1 MNTKLGAKLALALM
15 MTPVANATMV
25 VAINPQMSSTPM
37 IRTTARD
44 NGYPTNE
51 VTLVPLS
58 TIYGGMEVHLPDGG
72 AFNPVSLGFT
82 VHRMRFADVTVDY
95 TNATYSD
102 PASPLYRIYD
112 ALGNDITTNGSLL
125 PSIAGNKFVV
135 SSLAVTPADLLIPGD
150 VTSIDWWVTLDPVAP
165 GPNVTGMASSN
176 YTFAVP
182 EPSAISFVGAGA
194 MMLLGIR
201 RRRQ

>member
-1 MNTKLGAKLALALM
+1 MKIKLGANLALLLT
-15 MTPVANATMV
+15 MTQVAKATMV
-25 VAINPQMSSTPM
+25 VAINPQMSPTPM
-37 IRTTARD
+37 NRTTARD
-44 NGYPTNE
+44 AGYPSSE

-58 TIYGGMEVHLPDGG
+58 TIYGGVEFHLSDGG

-82 VHRMRFADVTVDY
+82 VHRMRFSDVTVDY

-125 PSIAGNKFVV
+125 PSITGNKFVV
-135 SSLAVTPADLLIPGD
+135 SSLAVNPADLLIPGD
-150 VTSIDWWVTLDPVAP
+150 VTSIDWWATLDPVAP
-165 GPNVTGMASSN
+165 GPNVTGMATSN
-176 YTFAVP
+176 YTFVP
-182 EPSAISFVGAGA
+182 EPSAVSFVGAGA